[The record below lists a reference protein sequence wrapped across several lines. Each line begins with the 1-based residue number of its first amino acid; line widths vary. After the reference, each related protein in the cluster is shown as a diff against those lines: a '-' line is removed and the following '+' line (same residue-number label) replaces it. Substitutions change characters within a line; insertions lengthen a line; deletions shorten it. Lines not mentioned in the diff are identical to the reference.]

1 MRSPLLFLH
10 IVAGTIGVLS
20 GFVAAFL
27 RKGSRRHAI
36 AGDVFVVA
44 MLALSSSGVILAI
57 IKSQPGNILGGALT
71 FCLVA
76 TAWMSARRR
85 DEGTSIFDWGGLLAC
100 LTIGAFEM
108 TYGLEAALS
117 PTGLKYDYPPAPYLI
132 FGLVALI
139 AATGDARMLVRGGI
153 SGARRIARHLWRM
166 CFAFFIAAA
175 SVFLARQQLFPAL
188 LRRTGVLVLLS
199 FLPLLLMIFWLIR
212 VWLKNRDSCRN
223 KARGERSNAA
233 LSAGAMVHLRNA

>member
-1 MRSPLLFLH
+1 
-10 IVAGTIGVLS
+10 
-20 GFVAAFL
+20 
-27 RKGSRRHAI
+27 
-36 AGDVFVVA
+36 
-44 MLALSSSGVILAI
+44 
-57 IKSQPGNILGGALT
+57 
-71 FCLVA
+71 
-76 TAWMSARRR
+76 
-85 DEGTSIFDWGGLLAC
+85 
-100 LTIGAFEM
+100 
-108 TYGLEAALS
+108 
-117 PTGLKYDYPPAPYLI
+117 
-132 FGLVALI
+132 
-139 AATGDARMLVRGGI
+139 MLVRGGI

-223 KARGERSNAA
+223 KERGERSNAA